1 MKEPG
6 LDHQSPKPWS
16 SPLSTSLLSSADL
29 SYPSLIGLQMF
40 AHSTFSTL
48 MVPLSVISPSR
59 LRAVLSL
66 LNIIESPRPQLLFV
80 SWPPVV
86 PVELMDHLIQ
96 AAVC

>member
-48 MVPLSVISPSR
+48 TVPLSVISPSR